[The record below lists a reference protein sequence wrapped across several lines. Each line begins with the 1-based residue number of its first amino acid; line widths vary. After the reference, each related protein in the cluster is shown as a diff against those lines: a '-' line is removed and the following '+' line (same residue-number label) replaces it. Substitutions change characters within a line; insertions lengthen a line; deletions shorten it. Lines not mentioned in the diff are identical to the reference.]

1 MSSLDKE
8 VERIM
13 GLLSPGEKPPR
24 KTAMD
29 TPWCDLPESPRK
41 TASDTPWYELPESE
55 LTTLIQDNISPE
67 EIRHL
72 KHLIDLA
79 KSCDAVDL
87 QHPFSMTVAGP
98 SGAGKTH
105 LIKRILESDII
116 SPEPK
121 KVVWCYA
128 EYQPLYDEMKEAGL
142 IDEFVEGLDFE
153 THVDGITP
161 TLLVID
167 DLQDET
173 SSDSTVANLF
183 KRGCHH
189 RNLSVMFL
197 VQNLYFHGKKSVDI
211 RRNSLYVV
219 VFKNP
224 QDKLQIQR
232 FAQSAFPGKVAYI
245 MQLYEALGPHEY
257 LLFDFTQEADDDV
270 RIRTGIT
277 KGESLQCFSVSD

>member
-1 MSSLDKE
+1 MSSLDEE
-8 VERIM
+8 VQQIM
-13 GLLSPGEKPPR
+13 RLLPGRKDPPP
-24 KTAMD
+24 AND
-29 TPWCDLPESPRK
+29 HG
-41 TASDTPWYELPESE
+41 TPWYDLSESE
-55 LTTLIQDNISPE
+55 LTTLIQDNLSAA

-72 KHLIDLA
+72 KHLIDSA
-79 KSCDAVDL
+79 KSCNGVDF
-87 QHPFSMTVAGP
+87 QHPFSMLVAGP

-116 SPEPK
+116 SPQPK
-121 KVVWCYA
+121 KVIWCYA
-128 EYQPLYDEMKEAGL
+128 EYQPLYDELKAAGL
-142 IDEFVEGLDFE
+142 VDEFVEGLDFE
-153 THVDGITP
+153 SHVDGITP

-173 SSDSTVANLF
+173 SSDNTVANLF

-189 RNLSVMFL
+189 RNLSVMFI
-197 VQNLYFHGKKSVDI
+197 VQNLYFQGKKSMDI

-232 FAQSAFPGKVAYI
+232 FAQTAFPGKVAYI
-245 MQLYEALGPHEY
+245 MSLYEALGPHEY
-257 LLFDFTQEADDDV
+257 LLFDFTQGANDDI

-277 KGESLQCFSVSD
+277 KGEKLQCFSVSD